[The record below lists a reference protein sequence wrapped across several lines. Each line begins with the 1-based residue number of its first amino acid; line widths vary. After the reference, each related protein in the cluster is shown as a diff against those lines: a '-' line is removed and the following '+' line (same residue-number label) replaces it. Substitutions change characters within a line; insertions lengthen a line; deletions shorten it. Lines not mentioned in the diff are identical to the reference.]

1 MSSEKPEIH
10 LYTTQTPNGIK
21 ISITL
26 EELALQYEWT
36 KIDISK
42 NTQKEQWFL
51 DINPNG
57 RIPALTDTFTDG
69 KLIRLFESGSIMQY
83 LVDRYDTD
91 NKISFAHGTREHIE
105 MTNWLFFMN
114 AGVGPMQGQANHFS
128 RYLIALVSPM
138 VVCANGIES
147 YAPEQIEYGI
157 NRYQNET
164 RRLYGVLDRHL
175 ADTKA
180 EYLVG
185 GKCTIADIAHWG
197 WISAAG
203 WAGINIDDFPN
214 LKAWENR
221 MWDRPAVQ
229 KGANIPDPYKMKE
242 LLADKEKMERH
253 AAQSREWVQQGMRED
268 AEKNKARSQK

>member
-1 MSSEKPEIH
+1 MVFCV
-10 LYTTQTPNGIK
+10 N
-21 ISITL
+21 
-26 EELALQYEWT
+26 
-36 KIDISK
+36 KID
-42 NTQKEQWFL
+42 
-51 DINPNG
+51 
-57 RIPALTDTFTDG
+57 
-69 KLIRLFESGSIMQY
+69 
-83 LVDRYDTD
+83 
-91 NKISFAHGTREHIE
+91 
-105 MTNWLFFMN
+105 
-114 AGVGPMQGQANHFS
+114 
-128 RYLIALVSPM
+128 
-138 VVCANGIES
+138 S